1 MQVRLLGP
9 IDLLI
14 HGEPRLVH
22 GLRRQA
28 VLAVLALHCGE
39 VVSTDYLVDA
49 VWGGTAPVT
58 AVNAMQSHVSY
69 LRGLMGTKSA
79 ILTRSPGYLLNLPG
93 DGTDVRL
100 AERLLR
106 EGTQQ
111 AGPSDTVR
119 HLRNALALWRG
130 EPMGELAELPWLPAQ
145 SERLDVLRMQLR
157 QALSEARLAAGEHS
171 QLVPELEQML
181 TDCPLDERVHGQL
194 MLALYRS
201 GRQAD
206 ALAAYHRLRQ
216 ALDDD
221 LGIEPSQFLRDLQ
234 TAILNQDPAL
244 NAARPAAWSPNAP
257 NPPNAPNATAPALP
271 GPAQLPSA
279 LPGFTGRTAE
289 LACLDATMTLAAISG
304 TAGVGKTALAMHWA
318 HRVAA
323 QFPDGQLYVNL
334 RGFDPAGAGATL
346 EPSLALHG
354 FLDALGVPANRVPED
369 LAAQS
374 ALFRSLVAEKRILLV
389 LDNARSAEQVRPLLP
404 GCQGCLT
411 IVTSRD
417 QLAGL
422 VAADGAVPLAL
433 DLLSTADARDLLTRR
448 LGALRVAAEPEPVDS
463 IITACAR
470 LPLALAIAAARAA
483 AHPNFP
489 LAAIAAELAE
499 ATSALDP
506 FDGGDLATDVRAV
519 FSWSYRALGDP
530 AARMFRLLGLHPG
543 PDIAV
548 AAAASLASVPPGQA
562 RTQLA
567 ELTRAHLL
575 TEHAPGRY
583 AFHDLL
589 RAYAG
594 ELTRARDDQAAQDAA
609 ADRMLAHYLH
619 TAHHAAMLMEPF
631 HYPITIGQL
640 PAGVTAVKPTTAE
653 EAMSWFATEQPAL
666 IAAVQLS
673 ARTGPSTRSWQLAW
687 MLSTFLLRVGQWH
700 DQARVCQAALSAARR
715 AGDQTGEAQCLQR
728 LGIGYAKSG
737 RAALSKPVLADAL
750 RLLEVIGDL
759 PSQATT
765 HRTLAWIA
773 DRQEFP
779 EEMLGHAQR
788 CYELYVL
795 ADHQAGQA
803 LALQDLGH
811 AHAMLGNYELAIAHC
826 ERALVAMREAGEPAW
841 EGAVWDSL
849 GFTHHQRGD
858 YQQAITCYERAAD
871 LAQHLG
877 DRFNEADTFSNIGDV
892 HRSAGDLIAARR
904 AWTQAAGIFD
914 EIDHPDRDRVL
925 AKLQLPV
932 QQPA

>member
-1 MQVRLLGP
+1 MPARGHMTDTGNFMQVRLLGP
-9 IDLLI
+9 IDILI
-14 HGEPRLVH
+14 HGEPRPVH

-39 VVSTDYLVDA
+39 VVSTDHLMEA

-58 AVNAMQSHVSY
+58 ASNSMQSHVSY
-69 LRGLMGTKSA
+69 LRGLMGTKTA

-106 EGTQQ
+106 ESANSAEAISRLQT
-111 AGPSDTVR
+111 
-119 HLRNALALWRG
+119 ALALWRG
-130 EPMGELAELPWLPAQ
+130 EPMGELAELPWRPAQ
-145 SERLDVLRMQLR
+145 SERLNVLRMQLR
-157 QALSEARLAAGEHS
+157 QALSQARLAAGEHS
-171 QLVPELEQML
+171 ALVPELEQMV
-181 TDCPLDERVHGQL
+181 TDCPLDERLHGQL

-244 NAARPAAWSPNAP
+244 NAAPPVAWPGPA
-257 NPPNAPNATAPALP
+257 APNAAAPTTTAPALP
-271 GPAQLPSA
+271 GLAQLPSA

-289 LACLDATMTLAAISG
+289 LACLDATMATMALAAISG
-304 TAGVGKTALAMHWA
+304 TAGVGKTALAVHWA

-334 RGFDPAGAGATL
+334 RGFDPAGAGAAL

-374 ALFRSLVAEKRILLV
+374 ALFRSLVADKRILLM
-389 LDNARSAEQVRPLLP
+389 LDNARSADQVRPLLP
-404 GCQGCLT
+404 GSPGCLT
-411 IVTSRD
+411 LVTSRD

-448 LGALRVAAEPEPVDS
+448 LGELRVAAEPAPVDS

-470 LPLALAIAAARAA
+470 LPLALAIVAARAA
-483 AHPNFP
+483 AHPSFP

-506 FDGGDLATDVRAV
+506 FDGGDLTTDVRAV

-548 AAAASLASVPPGQA
+548 AAAASLAAVPLGQA
-562 RTQLA
+562 RAQLT

-594 ELTRARDDQAAQDAA
+594 ELTRVHDDQACSANSG
-609 ADRMLAHYLH
+609 RPG
-619 TAHHAAMLMEPF
+619 TGP
-631 HYPITIGQL
+631 L
-640 PAGVTAVKPTTAE
+640 PAH
-653 EAMSWFATEQPAL
+653 
-666 IAAVQLS
+666 
-673 ARTGPSTRSWQLAW
+673 RGPR
-687 MLSTFLLRVGQWH
+687 
-700 DQARVCQAALSAARR
+700 
-715 AGDQTGEAQCLQR
+715 GEADGAIPLPDHHR
-728 LGIGYAKSG
+728 PAPGGSNG
-737 RAALSKPVLADAL
+737 RQADD
-750 RLLEVIGDL
+750 RRGGNDL
-759 PSQATT
+759 V
-765 HRTLAWIA
+765 R
-773 DRQEFP
+773 D
-779 EEMLGHAQR
+779 
-788 CYELYVL
+788 
-795 ADHQAGQA
+795 
-803 LALQDLGH
+803 
-811 AHAMLGNYELAIAHC
+811 
-826 ERALVAMREAGEPAW
+826 
-841 EGAVWDSL
+841 
-849 GFTHHQRGD
+849 
-858 YQQAITCYERAAD
+858 RAAD
-871 LAQHLG
+871 AHSRRPALG
-877 DRFNEADTFSNIGDV
+877 P
-892 HRSAGDLIAARR
+892 HRSEYPLVAARLDAEHLLAASRPMARPGQGVPGR
-904 AWTQAAGIFD
+904 AERRPPGRRSGRRGPVPPAPGHRLRQVRPSRTEQASA
-914 EIDHPDRDRVL
+914 RRR
-925 AKLQLPV
+925 
-932 QQPA
+932 PAAA